1 MVKLIHQMVNTW
13 DFPDSSVVKTPC
25 YHCGGAQVDPWLGN
39 KDPACPMI
47 WPKDNKS

>member
-1 MVKLIHQMVNTW
+1 MVNTW

-47 WPKDNKS
+47 WPKIIKVNFFKVNT